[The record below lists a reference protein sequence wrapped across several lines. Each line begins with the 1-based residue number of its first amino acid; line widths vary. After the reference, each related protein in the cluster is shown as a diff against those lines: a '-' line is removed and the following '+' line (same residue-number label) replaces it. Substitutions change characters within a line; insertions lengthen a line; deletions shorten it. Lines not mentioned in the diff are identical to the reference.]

1 MSHLHPAVQ
10 LVITLAGLWIL
21 ATLFAQHLQRTLF
34 IFTRSIVFATRAYYL
49 LLFPGIVLHELAH
62 VLVALMLRV
71 RVLQVDLF
79 RLRRNG
85 DPRQGEVVVVR
96 ADPLRMS
103 LIGAAPLLLGI
114 PVVLTLLRIVDVPA
128 LGLSMASLDALRP
141 IVRDPLR
148 LLGLYALWAIAN
160 AMFPSAAD
168 RAAWRIIAIVIA
180 AVAAVVLLSGQSINI
195 PPQYVATAADAAGRL
210 AAGLLPVLIGDAV
223 LLVIVVLLGHVG
235 MSWRRR

>member
-1 MSHLHPAVQ
+1 VSQLHPAVQ
-10 LVITLAGLWIL
+10 LTITLAGLWIL

-34 IFTRSIVFATRAYYL
+34 IFTHSTAFATRAYDL

-62 VLVALMLRV
+62 VLVARMLRV
-71 RVLQVDLF
+71 RVLQVNLF

-85 DPRQGEVVVVR
+85 DSRQGEVVVVR

-128 LGLSMASLDALRP
+128 LGLSMASLDALRS

-168 RAAWRIIAIVIA
+168 RAAWRIIAIVVAVTA
-180 AVAAVVLLSGQSINI
+180 AVLLMSGQSIDI
-195 PPQYVATAADAAGRL
+195 PPRYVATVAEAAGRL

-223 LLVIVVLLGHVG
+223 LLVIVVLLGHAG

>member
-1 MSHLHPAVQ
+1 MSQLHPAVQ
-10 LVITLAGLWIL
+10 LTITLAGLWIL

-34 IFTRSIVFATRAYYL
+34 IFTRSTAFATRAYDL

-114 PVVLTLLRIVDVPA
+114 PVVLTLLRIVNVPP

-168 RAAWRIIAIVIA
+168 RAAWRIIAIVVTGAA
-180 AVAAVVLLSGQSINI
+180 AVLLMSGQSIDI

-223 LLVIVVLLGHVG
+223 LLVIVILLGHVG

>member
-1 MSHLHPAVQ
+1 MSQFHPAVQ
-10 LVITLAGLWIL
+10 LAITLAGLWIL

-34 IFTRSIVFATRAYYL
+34 IFTRSAAFATRAYDL

-71 RVLQVDLF
+71 RVLQVNLF
-79 RLRRNG
+79 RLRRKG

-168 RAAWRIIAIVIA
+168 RAAWRIIAIVA
-180 AVAAVVLLSGQSINI
+180 AVAAVVLLMSGQSIDI

-223 LLVIVVLLGHVG
+223 LLVIVVLLGYVG